1 MAFMDNRLVHIGLI
15 CAAIYVIIQ
24 IMNKNAAQEHLD
36 TALITPEGQSAPTI
50 SVTPAKAITSPSVP
64 ASTID
69 VTAIPSSSP
78 APALQPVGLDGTNSV
93 GAPVINLSG
102 TALTKTADSPS
113 PLASTD
119 ETLHAAAPLSLP
131 GESVADFNST
141 VQAVDPDLLFGRRAA
156 LDPSELI
163 PKTQSSELYA
173 GLKPDPALSGDFLQN
188 RFSMGIDTSISRGSY
203 VNDLRGSA
211 PAPPVSILSP
221 WNNSVKQLDVMR
233 KTLAEVS

>member
-15 CAAIYVIIQ
+15 CAAIYVIVQ

-36 TALITPEGQSAPTI
+36 TALITPEGTSAPTVA
-50 SVTPAKAITSPSVP
+50 VTPAKAITNPSAP
-64 ASTID
+64 ATID

-78 APALQPVGLDGTNSV
+78 APALQPVGLDGTNSA

-102 TALTKTADSPS
+102 TALTKTASSPS

-119 ETLHAAAPLSLP
+119 ETLHAAAPLALP
-131 GESVADFNST
+131 GESVADFSSS
-141 VQAVDPDLLFGRRAA
+141 VQAVDPDFLFGRRAA

-221 WNNSVKQLDVMR
+221 WNNSVKQLDVLR
-233 KTLAEVS
+233 KTLGEVS